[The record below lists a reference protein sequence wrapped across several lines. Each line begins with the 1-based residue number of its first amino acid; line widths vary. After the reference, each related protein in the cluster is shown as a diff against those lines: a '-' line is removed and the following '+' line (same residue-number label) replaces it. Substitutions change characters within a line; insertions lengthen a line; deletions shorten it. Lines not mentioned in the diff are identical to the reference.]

1 MDILAVVPASSSF
14 SRRAI
19 GSRPL
24 AIHALEQARA
34 ARHVTRVAIVTADAD
49 LRRLAE
55 ERGADTV
62 QPPDSNDR
70 ADLLRAALEQLDGFA
85 PALAVVLDPAY
96 PLRSAETIDGA
107 IDQLWRC
114 GADSL
119 VSVRLLSTPLW
130 TRDEGGLARPIDRG
144 PTERRYAEVG
154 TLACVRVGVFEQTGE
169 LPSGRVVLHEV
180 PAVAA
185 LRLEDDADWHDTELL
200 VRQAAS
206 AHGRAL
212 LRKVALL
219 VFDFDGVMT
228 DNRVLVFDDGRE
240 AVLCN
245 RGDGMGLDMLRSA
258 GVPLAVISKEI
269 SPVVGARCRK
279 LKIPYHQGIE
289 DKIGVLKRLL
299 DEQGLSFDRIAYMG
313 NDVNDIECMS
323 AAGVAIAPVD
333 AHPHALRAADLVTAA
348 AGGFG
353 AVREVCDL
361 LLAIRSDDA
370 EPAGVVL

>member
-1 MDILAVVPASSSF
+1 MDILAVVPATTPL

-19 GSRPL
+19 AARPL

-34 ARHVTRVAIVTADAD
+34 ARQVTRIAIVTADGD

-55 ERGADTV
+55 DAGADAV
-62 QPPDSNDR
+62 QPPDGSDR
-70 ADLLRAALEQLDGFA
+70 ADVLRAVLEQLNGFA
-85 PALAVVLDPAY
+85 PALAILLDPAY
-96 PLRSAETIDGA
+96 PLRSPETIDGA

-119 VSVRLLSTPLW
+119 ISVRLLSTPLW
-130 TRDEGGLARPIDRG
+130 TRDEGGSARPIDRG
-144 PTERRYAEVG
+144 PTERRYVEVG

-169 LPSGRVVLHEV
+169 LPSGRIVLHEV
-180 PAVAA
+180 PANAA
-185 LRLEDDADWHDTELL
+185 LRLDDDGDWHGTELL
-200 VRQAAS
+200 IRQAAS
-206 AHGRAL
+206 ARGKAL

-245 RGDGMGLDMLRSA
+245 RGDGMGIDMLRAS
-258 GVPLAVISKEI
+258 GVPLSVISKEVN
-269 SPVVGARCRK
+269 PVVGARCRK

-289 DKIGVLKRLL
+289 DKIGVLRRLIE
-299 DEQGLSFDRIAYMG
+299 EQGVPLDRVAYMG
-313 NDVNDIECMS
+313 NDINDLECMQ

-348 AGGFG
+348 PGGFG

-361 LLAIRSDDA
+361 LLAIRAEDA
-370 EPAGVVL
+370 QPGGPGL